1 MEGNALYETK
11 QEEKPAFTIDN
22 DNKAEWAIVTIK
34 EEQADR
40 DRLISVCEQKMQ
52 EYKDKIDG
60 YKMSYENKTSNL
72 KSLLELYFRTVKRH
86 KTKTQET
93 YQLPSG
99 KLKVKYPSPSF
110 IKDDKKLIEIYMAV
124 IKEMAVK
131 HNIKLEKAC

>member
-1 MEGNALYETK
+1 MEDNALYEIKETRRK
-11 QEEKPAFTIDN
+11 RKALRIDN
-22 DNKAEWAIVTIK
+22 DNTAEWAIVTIK

-93 YQLPSG
+93 IPVAKWQ
-99 KLKVKYPSPSF
+99 
-110 IKDDKKLIEIYMAV
+110 A
-124 IKEMAVK
+124 
-131 HNIKLEKAC
+131 